1 MFLVQFVY
9 FLLVLFQMLA
19 QHGVHVAAY
28 RDFPS
33 GDVIHDFK
41 NLAVYVPAD
50 IDALACLY
58 LVAAEEQT
66 GIVVLLPFAAGD
78 VFLHLLP

>member
-1 MFLVQFVY
+1 
-9 FLLVLFQMLA
+9 MLA

-50 IDALACLY
+50 IDALAGFY
-58 LVAAEEQT
+58 LIPLQKYRIIS
-66 GIVVLLPFAAGD
+66 GIQGIQLL
-78 VFLHLLP
+78 

>member
-1 MFLVQFVY
+1 
-9 FLLVLFQMLA
+9 MLA

-66 GIVVLLPFAAGD
+66 GLVVLLPFAAGD